1 MKKSGFSAL
10 ELLVV
15 VGIIALISL
24 ISIPLLLN
32 YQKTTK
38 LRSEARV
45 LATNLRLTQQLAITE
60 QKIYNLELFIS
71 TNSYQVINSE
81 TSEII
86 KDVTLDSEVS
96 IYEVNDFT
104 DNTVQYNAT
113 GGVLKTG
120 SIVLTNT
127 KNEISTLRIKPSGYV
142 EISEQ

>member
-1 MKKSGFSAL
+1 MKKSGFSAV

-60 QKIYNLELFIS
+60 QTIYNLELFLS
-71 TNSYQVINSE
+71 TDSYQVINSE
-81 TSEII
+81 TSEVI

-104 DNTVQYNAT
+104 GNTIQYNST
-113 GGVLKTG
+113 GGVLETG

-127 KNEISTLRIKPSGYV
+127 KNETSTLQIKFSGYV